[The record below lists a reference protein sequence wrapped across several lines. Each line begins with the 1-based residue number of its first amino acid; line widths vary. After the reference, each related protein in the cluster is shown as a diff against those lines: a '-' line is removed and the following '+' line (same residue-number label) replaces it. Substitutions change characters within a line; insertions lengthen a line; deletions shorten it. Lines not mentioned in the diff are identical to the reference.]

1 MTAGP
6 GARRLVTVLFLCIA
20 LVFVGVLLWGQ
31 WTSLDEIMES
41 TRRFDWSFR
50 PWWLAAAVAVGV
62 ANLFLMGL
70 VWAGLFRRTGGTA
83 RTGEAVRVWVVTNF
97 GRYIPGKVW
106 QLGGLAAYMKG
117 RGDSGAAALVSAVA
131 FQIIS
136 LVTGGAIAV
145 ATIGVR
151 WVAGGGSW
159 LPALTVLGLILFAGL
174 HPGVIRWI
182 AGRLGHWLGETDL
195 NVDLGARDIARATI
209 GMLVAWLAYGVG
221 LLLLLRGVGV
231 AWEVMQIPALT
242 GIFAASYVIG
252 YLVLVAPGGLVVR
265 EGAMTALLVE
275 LGGLAL
281 GVAGA
286 VAIMARVWMVV
297 TELVALALV
306 LAWPRSRNEE
316 ERLA

>member
-1 MTAGP
+1 MTVGP
-6 GARRLVTVLFLCIA
+6 RARRVVTVLFLCIA
-20 LVFVGVLLWGQ
+20 LVFVGALLRGQ
-31 WTSLDEIMES
+31 WTSLDEILAS
-41 TRRFDWSFR
+41 TRRFEWSFH
-50 PWWLAAAVAVGV
+50 PWWLAAAVVVGV

-70 VWAGLFRRTGGTA
+70 VWVGLFRRTGGTA
-83 RTGEAVRVWVVTNF
+83 RPGEAVRVWVVTNF

-117 RGDSGAAALVSAVA
+117 RGDSGTAALVSAMA

-145 ATIGVR
+145 ATIGVQ
-151 WVAGGGSW
+151 WVSGGGGW
-159 LPALTVLGLILFAGL
+159 LPALLALALILFAGL

-182 AGRLGHWLGETDL
+182 AGRLGHWLGEADL
-195 NVDLGARDIARATI
+195 RVELSAAHIVRATA

-231 AWEVMQIPALT
+231 TWELAEIQTLT

-281 GVAGA
+281 GVGAA

-297 TELVALALV
+297 TELAALALV
-306 LAWPRSRNEE
+306 LTWPRSRNEE

>member
-1 MTAGP
+1 
-6 GARRLVTVLFLCIA
+6 LTVLFLCVA
-20 LVFVGVLLWGQ
+20 LVFVGVLLRGQ
-31 WTSLDEIMES
+31 WTSLDEIMAS
-41 TRRFDWSFR
+41 TRRFDWTFR
-50 PWWLAAAVAVGV
+50 PLWLAAAVVVGV

-83 RTGEAVRVWVVTNF
+83 RLGEAVRVWVVTNF

-106 QLGGLAAYMKG
+106 QLGSLAVYMKG

-131 FQIIS
+131 FQIIT

-159 LPALTVLGLILFAGL
+159 LPALSALALILFAGL
-174 HPGVIRWI
+174 HPRVIRWI
-182 AGRLGHWLGETDL
+182 AGCLGHWFGETDV
-195 NVDLGARDIARATI
+195 NVDLGAGDIARATV
-209 GMLVAWLAYGVG
+209 GMLIAWVAYGVG
-221 LLLLLRGVGV
+221 LLLLLHGVGI
-231 AWEVMQIPALT
+231 AWEVEQLASVT

-265 EGAMTALLVE
+265 EGAMAALLVE
-275 LGGLAL
+275 VGRLAL
-281 GVAGA
+281 GVAAA

-297 TELVALALV
+297 TELAALALV
-306 LAWPRSRNEE
+306 LAWPRSRDEE